1 MRQRQKGVTLIGWL
15 FLLAPLALL
24 VYCLIRLTPVYLN
37 YFAVS
42 KSLTQVASEYKG
54 AEGAAV
60 NVTEVRNAIQRRF
73 DVDGINYPEVKTITV
88 AREGE
93 KWVLESNYE
102 DEVKVFSG
110 ISLLVHFD
118 KKVAVQ

>member
-1 MRQRQKGVTLIGWL
+1 MRNRQKGVTFIGWL
-15 FLLAPLALL
+15 FLLTPLALL

-42 KSLTQVASEYKG
+42 KSMTQVASEYKG
-54 AEGAAV
+54 QEGAAV
-60 NVTEVRNAIQRRF
+60 NVTEVRNALQRRF

-88 AREGE
+88 TRDGE
-93 KWVLESNYE
+93 KWIMESNYE
-102 DEVKVFSG
+102 DEVKVFAG

>member
-1 MRQRQKGVTLIGWL
+1 MRNRQKGVTFIGWL
-15 FLLAPLALL
+15 FLLTPLALL

-42 KSLTQVASEYKG
+42 KSMTQVASEYKG
-54 AEGAAV
+54 LEGAAV
-60 NVTEVRNAIQRRF
+60 NVTEVRNALQRRF

-88 AREGE
+88 TRDGE
-93 KWVLESNYE
+93 KWIIESNYE
-102 DEVKVFSG
+102 DEVKVFAG

>member
-1 MRQRQKGVTLIGWL
+1 MRQRQKGVTFIGWL

-24 VYCLIRLTPVYLN
+24 VYCGIRLTPVYLN

-42 KSLTQVASEYKG
+42 KSLSQVASEYKG
-54 AEGAAV
+54 AEGAPV
-60 NVTEVRNAIQRRF
+60 NVAEVRNALQRRF
-73 DVDGINYPEVKTITV
+73 DVDGINYPEVKIITV

-93 KWVLESNYE
+93 KWVLEANYE

>member
-1 MRQRQKGVTLIGWL
+1 MRQRQKGVTFIGWL

-24 VYCLIRLTPVYLN
+24 VYCGIRLTPVYLN

-42 KSLTQVASEYKG
+42 KSMNQVASEYKG
-54 AEGAAV
+54 AEGAV
-60 NVTEVRNAIQRRF
+60 NVTEVRNALQRRF
-73 DVDGINYPEVKTITV
+73 DVDSINYPEVKTITV

-93 KWVLESNYE
+93 KWMLEANYE

>member
-1 MRQRQKGVTLIGWL
+1 MRQRQKGVTFIGWL
-15 FLLAPLALL
+15 FLLAPLAVL
-24 VYCLIRLTPVYLN
+24 VYCGIRLTPVYLN
-37 YFAVS
+37 YFAVT
-42 KSLTQVASEYKG
+42 KSMNQVASEYKG
-54 AEGAAV
+54 AEGAV
-60 NVTEVRNAIQRRF
+60 NVTEVHNALQRRW
-73 DVDGINYPEVKTITV
+73 DVDSINYPEVKTITV

-93 KWVLESNYE
+93 KWMLEANYE

>member
-1 MRQRQKGVTLIGWL
+1 MRNRQKGVTFIGWL
-15 FLLAPLALL
+15 FLLTPLALL

-42 KSLTQVASEYKG
+42 KSMTQVASEYKG
-54 AEGAAV
+54 LEGAAV
-60 NVTEVRNAIQRRF
+60 NVTEVRNALQRRF

-88 AREGE
+88 TRDGE
-93 KWVLESNYE
+93 KWIMESNYE
-102 DEVKVFSG
+102 DEVKVFAG